1 MAFTL
6 NKVILIGNLGADP
19 EFRVTP
25 QGLPICRF
33 RIATTENFKDRSGA
47 WQKSTEWHNIVVFGQ
62 TAEVSSRFLKK
73 GTKVCI
79 EGRNKTR
86 SYEVDGK
93 RHYIT
98 EVIARSVVF
107 LDSKPDSEVASFP
120 AIEDDFADPTSFYIN
135 DIHNNSVGQNSDE
148 YLPGDDDLPF

>member
-25 QGLPICRF
+25 QGLTICRF
-33 RIATTENFKDRSGA
+33 RIATTENFKDRSGT
-47 WQKSTEWHNIVVFGQ
+47 WQKSTEWHNIVVFGP

-73 GTKVCI
+73 GSKVCI

-93 RHYIT
+93 RYYIT

-107 LDSKPDSEVASFP
+107 LDPKAYTEAASLP
-120 AIEDDFADPTSFYIN
+120 AIEEDYVDPTSFYIN
-135 DIHNNSVGQNSDE
+135 DINDSSVGQNSNE
-148 YLPGDDDLPF
+148 YLPDDDDLPF

>member
-6 NKVILIGNLGADP
+6 NKVILIGYLGADP
-19 EFRVTP
+19 EFRITP
-25 QGLPICRF
+25 QGLSICRF
-33 RIATTENFKDRSGA
+33 RIATAENFKDRSGT
-47 WQKSTEWHNIVVFGQ
+47 WQKSTEWHNIVVFGPI
-62 TAEVSSRFLKK
+62 AEISSRFLKK
-73 GTKVCI
+73 GSKVCI

-107 LDSKPDSEVASFP
+107 LDSKADNEEASLP
-120 AIEDDFADPTSFYIN
+120 TIEEDFSDPTSFYIN
-135 DIHNNSVGQNSDE
+135 DIQSSSFGQNSNE
-148 YLPGDDDLPF
+148 YLPDDDDLPF

>member
-19 EFRVTP
+19 EYRVTP

-33 RIATTENFKDRSGA
+33 RIATSENYKDKSGV
-47 WQKSTEWHNIVVFGQ
+47 WQKNTEWHNIVVFGPP
-62 TAEVSSRFLKK
+62 AEVSSRFLKK
-73 GTKVCI
+73 GSKVFI

-86 SYEVDGK
+86 SYEVDGR

-107 LDSKPDSEVASFP
+107 LDSRADSESASLP
-120 AIEDDFADPTSFYIN
+120 AIEDDFTDPTSFYIN
-135 DIHNNSVGQNSDE
+135 DIHDSSVGQNSAD
-148 YLPGDDDLPF
+148 YLPEDDDLPF